1 MRKPENIF
9 LNQNGYLVTNTRF
22 EVPGQTYVMSGITSV
37 TVMKTVP
44 SKFWPI
50 TWLIIGGL
58 FIFFSPFGY
67 ASGEWGGLLS
77 ALFCGFIFL
86 FLGGIMM
93 LFKKTVYHLI
103 LTTAAGEQR
112 ATSSTNEAFMQALRA
127 AITNA
132 IIDRG

>member
-58 FIFFSPFGY
+58 FIFSSPFGY
-67 ASGEWGGLLS
+67 ASGELGGLLS
-77 ALFCGFIFL
+77 ALFCGVIFL
-86 FLGGIMM
+86 LLGGIMM

-112 ATSSTNEAFMQALRA
+112 ATSSTNVAFMQALRA